1 MIRSKVLPA
10 QLLQPGRKVAQSIID
25 RMGRTLIGC
34 NSTLDKYIIDS
45 MMNLGI
51 MSIYIQD
58 GEYDPTDDEKN
69 HPDRHEKF
77 SEKHESASC
86 GHNRRSEQWRK
97 GKGCKKKP
105 HYILCPS
112 ASFPIKSMISAR
124 TWHAQILSFSDH

>member
-1 MIRSKVLPA
+1 MIRSKFLPA

-25 RMGRTLIGC
+25 RMGRTLIGR

-58 GEYDPTDDEKN
+58 GEYDSTDDEKN

-77 SEKHESASC
+77 SEKHGIVSDKVYDLGEDLAC
-86 GHNRRSEQWRK
+86 ANII
-97 GKGCKKKP
+97 
-105 HYILCPS
+105 IL
-112 ASFPIKSMISAR
+112 
-124 TWHAQILSFSDH
+124 